1 MLVKGKIMK
10 VNVTVNGSLTL
21 LEIVKDGKPVNAQ
34 NPVGHEELAEM
45 LSDLDVKGGEL
56 VYLSGMPAWAISA
69 LALRVKNLFGAVA
82 QYDPRIG
89 GTGGCL
95 VIHST
100 NPKYKLGQILPLE

>member
-1 MLVKGKIMK
+1 MEVK
-10 VNVTVNGSLTL
+10 VTVNGSITL
-21 LEIVKDGKPVNAQ
+21 LEIMKDGKPVNAQ

-45 LSDLDVKGGEL
+45 LESTEVKGGEL
-56 VYLSGMPAWAISA
+56 VFLSGMPAWAFSA
-69 LALRVKNLFGAVA
+69 LAIKVKNLFGAVA

-100 NPKYKLGQILPLE
+100 NPKYKVGQILPLE

>member
-1 MLVKGKIMK
+1 MEVKA
-10 VNVTVNGSLTL
+10 TVNGSMTL
-21 LEIVKDGKPVNAQ
+21 LEIQKDGKLVNAQ
-34 NPVGHEELAEM
+34 NPVSHEELQEM
-45 LSDLDVKGGEL
+45 LESVDVKGGEL
-56 VYLSGMPAWAISA
+56 VFLSGMPAWAIGA

-100 NPKYKLGQILPLE
+100 SPKYKVGQILPLE

>member
-1 MLVKGKIMK
+1 MEVKSTI
-10 VNVTVNGSLTL
+10 NGSVTL

-34 NPVGHEELAEM
+34 NPVSHEELAEM
-45 LSDLDVKGGEL
+45 LESVEVSGGEL

-69 LALRVKNLFGAVA
+69 LALKVKNLFGAVA

>member
-1 MLVKGKIMK
+1 MEIK
-10 VNVTVNGSLTL
+10 VTVNGSVTL
-21 LEIVKDGKPVNAQ
+21 LEIMKDGKLVNAT
-34 NPVGHEELAEM
+34 NPVSHEELSEM
-45 LSDLDVKGGEL
+45 LESVDVKGGEV

-69 LALRVKNLFGAVA
+69 LALRVKNLFQTVA

-100 NPKYKLGQILPLE
+100 SPKYKLGQILPLE